1 MNTQSS
7 SLMINVATV
16 NTKGISED
24 LSLIVKCC
32 QIMVSEMMCQLLK
45 LNNPC
50 WSAVSDYNADQ
61 RRGLIGTRKPRLG
74 GYETDNLHGS
84 GVVDQMLEPWLGVLT
99 APPQPQELRGP
110 ADPPGGTCLDAGMVG
125 KGSMGLWS
133 VGTCLSQEAGCGSQ
147 PGTSLFWQER
157 AWGSQAGIRS
167 PSSLSGGAN
176 HSAAARSAISR
187 PPLLH

>member
-1 MNTQSS
+1 
-7 SLMINVATV
+7 MINVATV

-50 WSAVSDYNADQ
+50 WSAVSDYNTDQ

-84 GVVDQMLEPWLGVLT
+84 GVIDQTPELWLGMLT
-99 APPQPQELRGP
+99 PLALGATRGWGP
-110 ADPPGGTCLDAGMVG
+110 SWGHVPGCWCGRERID
-125 KGSMGLWS
+125 GSVFHGHVS
-133 VGTCLSQEAGCGSQ
+133 EAGRLMQLPARNLLILAGESLGA
-147 PGTSLFWQER
+147 PGWDSVALC
-157 AWGSQAGIRS
+157 
-167 PSSLSGGAN
+167 SG
-176 HSAAARSAISR
+176 
-187 PPLLH
+187 

>member
-50 WSAVSDYNADQ
+50 WSAVSDYNTDQ
-61 RRGLIGTRKPRLG
+61 RRGLIGTGKPRPG
-74 GYETDNLHGS
+74 GDGTDNLHGS
-84 GVVDQMLEPWLGVLT
+84 GVLRRASELLVWGRDPARARGREGDTWPWC
-99 APPQPQELRGP
+99 
-110 ADPPGGTCLDAGMVG
+110 PGT
-125 KGSMGLWS
+125 W
-133 VGTCLSQEAGCGSQ
+133 LSQEAGCGS
-147 PGTSLFWQER
+147 G
-157 AWGSQAGIRS
+157 
-167 PSSLSGGAN
+167 
-176 HSAAARSAISR
+176 
-187 PPLLH
+187 